1 MPTPVSEREPGDL
14 LLVRD
19 FVNTRE
25 LEEDR
30 DELSSPEGL
39 RAWLAGRGL
48 LEAERVSAEEVARA
62 VEVREALRAL
72 LRANNG
78 AEADV
83 AAAAATIDAAARRA
97 RLELRFRPAAEAEPE
112 AGGADGA
119 IGRLLAIVAA
129 AMADGRWPRLK
140 ACRSETCAWAFYD
153 SARNAS
159 RTWCSMQVCG
169 NRQKA
174 RTYRA
179 RRSGAGA

>member
-1 MPTPVSEREPGDL
+1 MPTTVSEREPGDL

-25 LEEDR
+25 LEEGH

-48 LEAERVSAEEVARA
+48 LDAGPVAAEDVARA
-62 VEVREALRAL
+62 AEVREALRAL

-78 AEADV
+78 AEVDV
-83 AAAAATIDAAARRA
+83 DAAAETVDAAARRA
-97 RLELRFRPAAEAEPE
+97 RLELRFRPAAEAAPGVE
-112 AGGADGA
+112 GVDGA
-119 IGRLLAIVAA
+119 IGRLLAVVAR

-140 ACRSETCAWAFYD
+140 ACRSETCAWAFFD

-179 RRSGAGA
+179 RRSGTGA